1 MSFVMAR
8 SILRRFSICSSSFDM
23 KVTRVSFVTPSTR
36 SATAVPK
43 LLAMSSCVMAV
54 SSTQSCS
61 REATMLSS
69 SSPIST
75 AMIEAAMQ

>member
-1 MSFVMAR
+1 
-8 SILRRFSICSSSFDM
+8 M

-36 SATAVPK
+36 SATGAPK

-75 AMIEAAMQ
+75 AMIEAAMQWDT